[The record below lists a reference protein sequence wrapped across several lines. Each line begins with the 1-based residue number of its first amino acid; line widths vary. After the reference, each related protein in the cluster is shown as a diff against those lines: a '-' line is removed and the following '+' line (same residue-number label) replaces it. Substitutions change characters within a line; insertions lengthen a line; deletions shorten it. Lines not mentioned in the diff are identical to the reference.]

1 MKYDHRCD
9 EGGVRHFVDELVI
22 NWHLTEACNYR
33 CQYCYD

>member
-1 MKYDHRCD
+1 MKYDHRFD
-9 EGGVRHFVDELVI
+9 EGGVRHVVEELVI